1 MVNQSRKLIRSFYTR
16 ISAEQFPKANQL
28 YSVWKTHW
36 ESLHGPVG
44 RKKSARKDILAKRYD
59 LPEKDLDP
67 AALLYAI
74 DTYYIIQLRLKAYI
88 SLTNDTSLPVSTLLN
103 KVLRAETFA
112 DLGIEN
118 YEGGELFDWVTDCA
132 DDETLSALVETFP
145 CEAPETPRDQVR
157 SLFQSLV
164 PKQFRHSA
172 GAHYTPEW
180 LADYVLQKL
189 NYQGA
194 DSQPSLV
201 DPHCGSGTFLI
212 AALRRAYDAKRM
224 SCSQWHRLLSGAI
237 CGFDVDPVA
246 TIAAKTNLLMFVG
259 WLISTGQ
266 YRVEKPLR
274 LPIFCADTIHSEQKP
289 AELFDYVVGNP
300 PWVNWE
306 YLPNSYKEII
316 KPMWPK
322 LGLVD
327 FKGTDKAFSKVDLS
341 VLATYVACD
350 ELLKPGGKLGFVLPQ
365 SIFKSAKNAKGFR
378 RFQIGTD
385 GPPLRVDHVDDL
397 SDTSVFS
404 EATNRPA
411 ILFLEKGSQ
420 TTYPV
425 SYATWKG
432 VARAADSDHWTI
444 WDQAAPSFTIRM
456 EKAQPVDVHDPSSS
470 WVHAPESV
478 LSSYNAVAG
487 QCPYRA
493 RTGVFTGGANGV
505 FYLQRLS
512 GLANGNLLV
521 KNIVDRT
528 RRRTSEVEVEL
539 EPTFV
544 YPFVRGR
551 DVDSWRVSADS
562 NRLILCPHTP
572 ATGIRPVKPKDLQEI
587 APQTYS
593 YLSNVRDVLEARRGF
608 TGFDRDSFAAGFY
621 TLLRIGD
628 YTFKPYK
635 VVWRYISKT
644 FKCCVIEPVWLGDRL
659 VPVLPQ
665 EKLML
670 IGFDEPL
677 EAYYVCGMLSSTPIR
692 SAIESRMVGTQISA
706 SVIEHIGMLKFDAND
721 LRHIEIAEAC
731 RRGHKANSQ

>member
-1 MVNQSRKLIRSFYTR
+1 MVDQPRKLIRSFYTR
-16 ISAEQFPKANQL
+16 TSSEQFPKANQP

-44 RKKSARKDILAKRYD
+44 RKKSARKDVLAKRYD
-59 LPEKDLDP
+59 LPHEDLDA

-74 DTYYIIQLRLKAYI
+74 DTYYVIRLRLKAYM
-88 SLTNDTSLPVSTLLN
+88 SLTNDSSLPVSTLLN

-118 YEGGELFDWVTDCA
+118 YGGGELFDWVSDCA
-132 DDETLSALVETFP
+132 EDDILTGLIQQETTEIY
-145 CEAPETPRDQVR
+145 EPRDRVR

-189 NYQGA
+189 NYQGGR
-194 DSQPSLV
+194 LV

-212 AALRRAYDAKRM
+212 AALRRAYAAKRM
-224 SCSQWHRLLSGAI
+224 SCSEWHGLLSDGI

-246 TIAAKTNLLMFVG
+246 TIAAKTNLLVFVS

-266 YRVEKPLR
+266 YRLEKPLR
-274 LPIFCADTIHSEQKP
+274 LPIFCADTIHTEQKP
-289 AELFDYVVGNP
+289 TELFDYVVGNP

-306 YLPNSYKEII
+306 YLPNSYKELI
-316 KPMWPK
+316 KPMWPR
-322 LGLVD
+322 LGLID

-341 VLATYVACD
+341 VLATYVSCD

-378 RFQIGTD
+378 RFQIGAD
-385 GPPLRVDHVDDL
+385 GPRLRVDHVDDL
-397 SDTSVFS
+397 SDTSVFA

-411 ILFLEKGSQ
+411 ILFLEKGPR
-420 TTYPV
+420 TTYPIN
-425 SYATWKG
+425 YATWKG
-432 VARAADSDHWTI
+432 VPRQVDSEQWTT
-444 WDQAAPSFTIRM
+444 WGQAAPSFTIRV
-456 EKAQPVDVHDPSSS
+456 EKAQPVDAHDPSSS

-478 LSSYNAVAG
+478 LSSYDAIAG

-539 EPTFV
+539 EPTFL

-551 DVDSWRVSADS
+551 DVDTWRASVDS

-572 ATGIRPVKPKDLQEI
+572 ATGIKPVKPKDLEEI

-628 YTFKPYK
+628 YTFKPFK

-644 FKCCVIEPVWLGDRL
+644 FKCCVIEPVWFGNRL

-692 SAIESRMVGTQISA
+692 GAIESRMVGTQISA

-721 LRHIEIAEAC
+721 PRHVEIAEEC
-731 RRGHKANSQ
+731 RRGHEVNSR